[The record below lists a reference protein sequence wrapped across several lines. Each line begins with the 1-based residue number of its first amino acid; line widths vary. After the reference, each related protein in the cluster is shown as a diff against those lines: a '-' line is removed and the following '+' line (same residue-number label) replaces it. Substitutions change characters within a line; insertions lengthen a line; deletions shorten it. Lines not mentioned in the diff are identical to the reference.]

1 VIFARGVVVSIRVD
15 LGDFSDE
22 VSVDSVSSRDR
33 FVWLLLVWLASEWG
47 IVGLDF

>member
-1 VIFARGVVVSIRVD
+1 MIFARVVVVSIRVD

-22 VSVDSVSSRDR
+22 VSVVSVSSRDR
-33 FVWLLLVWLASEWG
+33 FVWPLLVWLASKWG